1 MAFFRT
7 ILGDSFCLACT
18 FSFGIL
24 FSDFTNFQKI
34 PLFHSL
40 PYPLEENILRD
51 NRNILKAQ
59 PLFTNVITTTLR
71 RCSLSS
77 LMSQLLLSK
86 GAITL
91 HGLYKSSL
99 RLSRANDTK
108 KLMGPPLISG
118 VPLTNTKTKLDL
130 TKLFS
135 RYHHDNYVVQI

>member
-1 MAFFRT
+1 MYSFLRT
-7 ILGDSFCLACT
+7 LVFLLYQLSEDSFVSIAALSAR
-18 FSFGIL
+18 GE
-24 FSDFTNFQKI
+24 D
-34 PLFHSL
+34 SL
-40 PYPLEENILRD
+40 LID

-86 GAITL
+86 GAISL
-91 HGLYKSSL
+91 HGLYQSSL

-135 RYHHDNYVVQI
+135 RYHHDNYLVQI